1 LKRDE
6 MKVRSNNSLSVLVLK
21 AIGLLTASMVK
32 RLSPETTLQ
41 LAGSSAG
48 RVALHVVCFWKD
60 HRFLWHWQGIRR
72 EFKCA
77 CPSHNKI
84 LPCLN

>member
-1 LKRDE
+1 
-6 MKVRSNNSLSVLVLK
+6 MKVCSNNSLSVLVLK
-21 AIGLLTASMVK
+21 AIGLLAASMVK

-72 EFKCA
+72 ELSELVPHTTKYCHA
-77 CPSHNKI
+77 
-84 LPCLN
+84 